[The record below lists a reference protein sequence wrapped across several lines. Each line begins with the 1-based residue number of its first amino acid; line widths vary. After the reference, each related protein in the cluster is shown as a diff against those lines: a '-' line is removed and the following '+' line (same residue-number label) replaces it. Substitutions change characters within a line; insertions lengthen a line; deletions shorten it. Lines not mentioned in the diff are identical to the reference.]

1 MEDFFLIQEFIGNT
15 KDTQIGIKELIIK
28 NGKIVSLEFGKTD
41 KEFDLFETFN
51 SIVYMLDKNNKYTE
65 IKGYKISTYIC
76 IDGWEYYIWTDKSS
90 PEYIFIQDFIIDYK
104 LAYNFSKGE
113 MPLEESEKD
122 YNDFIQKLKDIDIE
136 LIEISDDE
144 INFQKL
150 VALKIN
156 IKDINGVIEG
166 VRLMK
171 SYSDTLLTWIY

>member
-1 MEDFFLIQEFIGNT
+1 
-15 KDTQIGIKELIIK
+15 
-28 NGKIVSLEFGKTD
+28 
-41 KEFDLFETFN
+41 
-51 SIVYMLDKNNKYTE
+51 
-65 IKGYKISTYIC
+65 
-76 IDGWEYYIWTDKSS
+76 
-90 PEYIFIQDFIIDYK
+90 
-104 LAYNFSKGE
+104 

-156 IKDINGVIEG
+156 IKDINGVIKG